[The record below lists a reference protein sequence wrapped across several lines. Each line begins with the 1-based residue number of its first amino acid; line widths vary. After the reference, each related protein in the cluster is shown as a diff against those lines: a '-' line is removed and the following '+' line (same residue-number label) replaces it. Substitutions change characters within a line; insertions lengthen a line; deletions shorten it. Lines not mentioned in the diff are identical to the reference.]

1 MCTTAKY
8 GNLLLKNGIY
18 CRPSI
23 FILATKAHRT
33 YYSISCA
40 PDLEVVT
47 SAGVLFRDSR
57 EIKQ

>member
-8 GNLLLKNGIY
+8 GNLLLKNG
-18 CRPSI
+18 RPST